1 MLKLNP
7 NLSII
12 TVKVNGLNISIKRQR
27 LSDAF
32 FFSSKKTQLY
42 AETHFKYDVGR
53 LK

>member
-32 FFSSKKTQLY
+32 FFPQKRPNY
-42 AETHFKYDVGR
+42 M
-53 LK
+53 LKPTVSMM